1 MAKNRNRRLRKKL
14 RVDEFKELGFD
25 LSWDF
30 AEGTTETQIDAIL
43 DGFIAEVIDPNKLAF
58 AADGNLQW
66 DGMICTETHGKC
78 TEEQREQVKTWLE
91 AKGIQNLIVSPLF
104 DLWYGEEGE

>member
-30 AEGTTETQIDAIL
+30 AEGTTEAQIDAIL
-43 DGFIAEVIDPNKLAF
+43 DGFIAEVIDPKRGYLLF
-58 AADGNLQW
+58 IITGN
-66 DGMICTETHGKC
+66 
-78 TEEQREQVKTWLE
+78 
-91 AKGIQNLIVSPLF
+91 A
-104 DLWYGEEGE
+104 